1 MGYCVV
7 DSFYRLYQQI
17 CFCIS
22 NANLKQILTDVD
34 SVIIAAILT
43 SAKVWV
49 SYGEY
54 TISVSNAGR

>member
-7 DSFYRLYQQI
+7 DSFYRLYQKI

-34 SVIIAAILT
+34 SVIIADIAIFDVLEM
-43 SAKVWV
+43 AFANLIF
-49 SYGEY
+49 Y
-54 TISVSNAGR
+54 